1 MKNQAAPQAVRLCFA
16 RLGHLLGVDEMPGA
30 PVALDEPPGAGHVDR
45 VPGVAEPVVLEL
57 DPGLV
62 AGGLAVAL
70 DHDAVQPGVA
80 GDTRMVRERRKCLQA
95 DFSHCCCF
103 IVYCLKYLH
112 LLDQLKMMKTFN
124 FTLQSGK
131 DEGCANINNPDKWG
145 IITSH
150 SSNDHLSSLATL
162 FSLALC

>member
-1 MKNQAAPQAVRLCFA
+1 
-16 RLGHLLGVDEMPGA
+16 MPGA

-70 DHDAVQPGVA
+70 DDHAVQPGVA
-80 GDTRMVRERRKCLQA
+80 GDTHMVRERRKCLQA

-162 FSLALC
+162 FKKRR